1 MDKKDM
7 KVSDTLVEVTTKVS
21 RDENDAG
28 LINNLNSNERTYTT
42 LIYLLQDY
50 RRNLS
55 QNTKKQKK
63 ALQKDL
69 NFVRV

>member
-1 MDKKDM
+1 MDLKDM
-7 KVSDTLVEVTTKVS
+7 KVSDTLVEVTTTVS

-28 LINNLNSNERTYTT
+28 LINNLNSNERTYTI

-55 QNTKKQKK
+55 QNTKKHKK
-63 ALQKDL
+63 TLQKDL

>member
-1 MDKKDM
+1 M
-7 KVSDTLVEVTTKVS
+7 KVSDTLVEVTTKMS

-28 LINNLNSNERTYTT
+28 LINNLNSNERTCTI

-55 QNTKKQKK
+55 QNTQKHKKT
-63 ALQKDL
+63 LQKDL
-69 NFVRV
+69 SFVRV